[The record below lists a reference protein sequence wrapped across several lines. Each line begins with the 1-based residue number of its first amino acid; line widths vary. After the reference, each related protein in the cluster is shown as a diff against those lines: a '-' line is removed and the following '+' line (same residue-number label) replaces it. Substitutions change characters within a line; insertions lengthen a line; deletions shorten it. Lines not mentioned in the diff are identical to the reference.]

1 MENPDSRSDCFS
13 ITKLEKAL
21 KHYYHIGRI
30 EPDHVLTAEEMI
42 QYISWMMEQYEN
54 NPLFEISFND
64 IPSLLNSAEVVSIS
78 KELTGQ
84 RAAGSDARNRLFSLF
99 EAPMESKFF
108 EYQQDISAGR
118 FFRYFPAYW
127 NTDEYFLIY
136 YVFSGKMLVMF
147 EQEILSLDA
156 GSVLFI
162 PPGINKACT
171 CPTDDT
177 NAFFFMIRQSTF
189 SQVFWAHL
197 SAQNLMSFFFQRAL
211 SGEHGA
217 AYLLFDIACNAALES
232 LLYAIYKEYNRNG
245 IYSSQIVNSLMST
258 FFLFLLQGYENTARI
273 SRHNGFHWDNQFAN
287 ILRFLETHY
296 ETLTVKEL
304 AVRFGYSTRQLIRI
318 IHSVTGKSFSQI
330 QTELRMQKAARM
342 LTSRTASME
351 AISAEIGFANL
362 SSFYR
367 AFKKFY
373 NCSPKEYAASHSF
386 SEPTTPINPKR
397 PSHTPQSGSE
407 QETATVHLP

>member
-1 MENPDSRSDCFS
+1 MESPYIRSDYFS

-21 KHYYHIGRI
+21 KHFYNLRQI
-30 EPDHVLTAEEMI
+30 EPSHVLTSEEMSL
-42 QYISWMMEQYEN
+42 YISWMMEQYEK

-64 IPSLLNSAEVVSIS
+64 IPSLLNSTEVVSIS

-84 RAAGSDARNRLFSLF
+84 KAADSNARNRLFSLF

-127 NTDEYFLIY
+127 NADEYFLIY
-136 YVFSGKMLVMF
+136 YVFSGKMSVMF
-147 EQEILSLDA
+147 EQETLSLKS

-162 PPGINKACT
+162 PPGIKKACT

-211 SGEHGA
+211 SGKQSVS
-217 AYLLFDIACNAALES
+217 YLLFDTGCDSALES
-232 LLYAIYKEYNRNG
+232 LLYTIYKEYNRNG
-245 IYSSQIVNSLMST
+245 IYSPQIVNSLMST
-258 FFLFLLQGYENTARI
+258 FFLFLLQRYENTARI
-273 SRHNGFHWDNQFAN
+273 SRHNSFHWDNQFAN

-296 ETLTVKEL
+296 ETLTVEDL
-304 AVRFGYSTRQLIRI
+304 AVRFGYSTRQIIRI

-351 AISAEIGFANL
+351 DISAEIGFANL

-373 NCSPKEYAASHSF
+373 NCTPKEYAATHSF
-386 SEPTTPINPKR
+386 
-397 PSHTPQSGSE
+397 HHQ
-407 QETATVHLP
+407 QH